1 MPCKIIFVL
10 QVSLECRAGNGVTGT
25 GWMGM
30 ASLSWLSPRLSGQQ
44 LSPFPH
50 ALVGLFF
57 SSLQPQN
64 VAVNDTKPV
73 K

>member
-10 QVSLECRAGNGVTGT
+10 QVSLECRAGSGVTGT

-57 SSLQPQN
+57 LVVYNHKMWQLMIQSL
-64 VAVNDTKPV
+64 
-73 K
+73 